1 MRLSYPSIPN
11 MSLLRF
17 VTLLEVN
24 ENECPIDTR
33 FLATVTGSDTIHL
46 PKETHDKIV
55 RELKLFIQDIHNSIH
70 SYLNYTG

>member
-1 MRLSYPSIPN
+1 

-17 VTLLEVN
+17 VTLSEVN
-24 ENECPIDTR
+24 ENECSIDTR

-55 RELKLFIQDIHNSIH
+55 RELKIFIQDIHHSIH
-70 SYLNYTG
+70 SYLDYTR